1 MIKNTAK
8 ALTLY
13 ELNNILAECVHISL
27 PNSYWVEAE
36 LSSVR
41 EAGGHCYME
50 LVQKDDISR
59 TPIAKAS
66 AICWRN
72 VWGSLRLDFEHIT
85 GQQFKAGI
93 KVMLKVH
100 ANFHEA
106 FGFSWIVSDI
116 NPEYTIGDMV
126 RRRNEIIKKLKEE
139 GVFDLQKELSIPMFA
154 QRIAVISSAGAA
166 GYEDFCTHLRENS
179 NNFFF
184 DVHLFPAI
192 MQGEQVEASVI
203 AALNQIYEQVENY
216 DVVVIIRG
224 GGATSD
230 LTGFDT
236 LALSE
241 NVANFPLPIITG
253 IGHERDESIVDMVA
267 NTRVKTPTAAAALL
281 VDNLQNVW
289 LRIEKAN
296 ASLRQRVHYIL
307 EFEQNRILRLSEK
320 LPILSNTYISRKE
333 ADLKSCHVALKHAV
347 LQQITSSTQKV
358 EGLYEILRK
367 GFRQCIA
374 HEQQHLLILEK
385 QMTLLDPK
393 QLLKRGY
400 SITTH
405 NGKIL
410 MSSRQLKDGDVVETT
425 FASGKVKSIIQK

>member
-1 MIKNTAK
+1 MANT
-8 ALTLY
+8 LTLY
-13 ELNNILAECVHISL
+13 ELNNILAECIHTSM
-27 PNSYWVEAE
+27 PGFYWVEAE
-36 LSSVR
+36 LANVR

-50 LVQKDDISR
+50 LVQKDDVSR

-72 VWGSLRLDFEHIT
+72 VWNLLRLDFEKVT

-93 KVMLKVH
+93 KVLIKVH

-116 NPEYTIGDMV
+116 NPEFTIGDMV
-126 RRRNEIIKKLKEE
+126 RRRNEIIKQLKEE
-139 GVFDLQKELSIPMFA
+139 GVFDLQKELCIPMFA
-154 QRIAVISSAGAA
+154 QRIAVISSANAA
-166 GYEDFCTHLRENS
+166 GYEDFCTHLRENGNS
-179 NNFFF
+179 FFF
-184 DVHLFPAI
+184 DVCLFPAI
-192 MQGEQVEASVI
+192 MQGEQVEKSVVS
-203 AALNQIYEQVENY
+203 ALDQIYDQVDNY

-230 LTGFDT
+230 LSGFDT
-236 LALSE
+236 LTLSE

-281 VDNLQNVW
+281 VDNLQKVW
-289 LRIEKAN
+289 TRIERAD
-296 ASLRQRVHYIL
+296 ASLRLRIHYIL
-307 EFEQNRILRLSEK
+307 ETERNRVLRLSEK
-320 LPILSNTYISRKE
+320 LPILGNNYISSKDAE
-333 ADLKSCHVALKHAV
+333 LSSCHIALRHAAYQR
-347 LQQITSSTQKV
+347 LMSSAQKIDGIQ
-358 EGLYEILRK
+358 EKLRTEI
-367 GFRQCIA
+367 RQCVL
-374 HEQQHLLILEK
+374 HEQQRLLMLEK
-385 QMTLLDPK
+385 QTKLLDPQ

-410 MSSRQLKDGDVVETT
+410 TSSRKLKAGDILETT
-425 FASGKVKSIIQK
+425 LASGKVKSIVQK

>member
-1 MIKNTAK
+1 MTK

-13 ELNNILAECVHISL
+13 ELNNIVSECIRTSL
-27 PNSYWVEAE
+27 PNSYWVDAE

-41 EAGGHCYME
+41 EVGGHCYME
-50 LVQKDDISR
+50 LVQKDSVSR

-72 VWGSLRLDFEHIT
+72 SWNFLRLDFERIT
-85 GQQFKAGI
+85 GQQFRAGI
-93 KVMLKVH
+93 KVMLNVN

-139 GVFDLQKELSIPMFA
+139 GIFDLQKELCIPMFA
-154 QRIAVISSAGAA
+154 QRIAVISNAGAA
-166 GYEDFCTHLRENS
+166 GYEDFCTHLRENN
-179 NNFFF
+179 NNFSF

-192 MQGEQVEASVI
+192 MQGEQVETSVI
-203 AALNQIYEQVENY
+203 AALNRIFEQVENY

-236 LALSE
+236 LELSE

-289 LRIEKAN
+289 ARIEKAD
-296 ASLRQRVHYIL
+296 ASLRQRARYIL
-307 EFEQNRILRLSEK
+307 GVEQSRILRLSEK
-320 LPILSNTYISRKE
+320 LPILGNTYISRKE
-333 ADLKSCHVALKHAV
+333 VELKSCYTALKNAV
-347 LQQITSSTQKV
+347 IRQTLLSVRKV
-358 EGLYEILRK
+358 DGIQEALRIS
-367 GFRQCIA
+367 FRQCIS
-374 HEQQHLLILEK
+374 HEYQHLLLLEK
-385 QMTLLDPK
+385 QANLLDPK

-405 NGKIL
+405 KGKIL
-410 MSSRQLKDGDVVETT
+410 TSSRQLKDGDILETT
-425 FASGKVKSIIQK
+425 FAYGKARSIIQK

>member
-1 MIKNTAK
+1 MEK

-13 ELNNILAECVHISL
+13 ELNNILAECIRASMSD
-27 PNSYWVEAE
+27 SYWVEAE
-36 LSSVR
+36 LASVR
-41 EAGGHCYME
+41 EVGGHCYME
-50 LVQKDDISR
+50 LVQKDDASR

-72 VWGSLRLDFEHIT
+72 VWHLLRLDFEQVT

-93 KVMLKVH
+93 KVMLNVH

-116 NPEYTIGDMV
+116 NPEFTIGDLV

-139 GVFDLQKELSIPMFA
+139 GVFDLQKELCLPMFA
-154 QRIAVISSAGAA
+154 QRIAVISSANAA
-166 GYEDFCTHLRENS
+166 GYEDFCTHLREND
-179 NNFFF
+179 NNFLF
-184 DVHLFPAI
+184 DIHLFPAI
-192 MQGEQVEASVI
+192 MQGEQVQKSVI
-203 AALNQIYEQVENY
+203 AALNQIYERIEDF

-230 LTGFDT
+230 LSGFDT

-267 NTRVKTPTAAAALL
+267 YVRVKTPTAAAALL

-289 LRIEKAN
+289 SRIENSDASLQLRI
-296 ASLRQRVHYIL
+296 HYIL
-307 EFEQNRILRLSEK
+307 ESERNRILRLSEK
-320 LPILSNTYISRKE
+320 LPILGSTYISLNEAELRKTRM
-333 ADLKSCHVALKHAV
+333 SLKHAA
-347 LQQITSSTQKV
+347 TQRVMLSARKTDS
-358 EGLYEILRK
+358 IQDKLRS
-367 GFRQCIA
+367 GFRQRVLQ
-374 HEQQHLLILEK
+374 EGQHLLMLEK
-385 QMTLLDPK
+385 QTKLLDP
-393 QLLKRGY
+393 QLLLKRGY

-410 MSSRQLKDGDVVETT
+410 TSSGKLKAGDVLETT
-425 FASGKVKSIIQK
+425 LASGKVKSIVQK